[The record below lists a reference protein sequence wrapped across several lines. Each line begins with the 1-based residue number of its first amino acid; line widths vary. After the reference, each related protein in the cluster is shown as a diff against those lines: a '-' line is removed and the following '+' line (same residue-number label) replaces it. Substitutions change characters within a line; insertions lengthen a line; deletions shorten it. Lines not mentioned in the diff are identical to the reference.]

1 MIEKLDE
8 FQGQTPD
15 RPFLREVPPEEL
27 EKILEAHRKWV
38 ESKKTEGNKADL
50 HNANLKGAKLQ
61 GAVLKEADLSGATLE
76 DADLSNANLDGADL
90 RGGHFYKTNLQGA
103 HLKGA
108 MLEEADLAAAALR
121 EADLQ
126 NADLK
131 SSKSLLAGQLAGANV
146 SGAKLPEA
154 VAKFE
159 GLDNVKEASQN
170 ARKLFFSMLLGCLYA
185 WLTVATTTDSRLLT
199 NSASSP
205 LPIIGTPIPIAGFY
219 WAAPLLLLCLY
230 IYFHLYL
237 QRLWE
242 GLAHLPA
249 VFQDGRPLDKHA
261 YPWLL
266 TGLVCAHFKV
276 LRENRPSLSRL
287 QNAIS
292 IFLAWWV
299 VPFTLILLWGR
310 YLPRHDGFGTG
321 LHIGLI
327 TISAGFWI
335 VSQRLAR
342 STLRGKEKRRYF
354 WKEALRDVRTYKR
367 AALALGTLGVGM
379 IFLIFSINAI
389 LGNLPFVTIDLR
401 EADVS
406 TKPKNWTGQKDK
418 QKEEIALVKGARL
431 KDRDLRNALAAD
443 SFLVK
448 ADLSNANL
456 QGADLSIA
464 NLQMASLVR
473 ANLQAA
479 NLRNANLQGADL
491 RRARD
496 LNAPQIKAAKNWQLA
511 FYSDDL
517 LKELSL
523 PSDHNKTL
531 PDKLAELEN
540 EKKAT
545 GAK

>member
-1 MIEKLDE
+1 
-8 FQGQTPD
+8 
-15 RPFLREVPPEEL
+15 
-27 EKILEAHRKWV
+27 
-38 ESKKTEGNKADL
+38 
-50 HNANLKGAKLQ
+50 
-61 GAVLKEADLSGATLE
+61 
-76 DADLSNANLDGADL
+76 
-90 RGGHFYKTNLQGA
+90 
-103 HLKGA
+103 
-108 MLEEADLAAAALR
+108 
-121 EADLQ
+121 
-126 NADLK
+126 
-131 SSKSLLAGQLAGANV
+131 
-146 SGAKLPEA
+146 
-154 VAKFE
+154 
-159 GLDNVKEASQN
+159 
-170 ARKLFFSMLLGCLYA
+170 
-185 WLTVATTTDSRLLT
+185 
-199 NSASSP
+199 
-205 LPIIGTPIPIAGFY
+205 
-219 WAAPLLLLCLY
+219 
-230 IYFHLYL
+230 
-237 QRLWE
+237 
-242 GLAHLPA
+242 
-249 VFQDGRPLDKHA
+249 
-261 YPWLL
+261 
-266 TGLVCAHFKV
+266 
-276 LRENRPSLSRL
+276 
-287 QNAIS
+287 
-292 IFLAWWV
+292 
-299 VPFTLILLWGR
+299 
-310 YLPRHDGFGTG
+310 
-321 LHIGLI
+321 
-327 TISAGFWI
+327 

-491 RRARD
+491 AVANLQGADLRRANLKGARLLRANLQGADLRRARD